1 MQSLPMRIRF
11 SFLLLFFL
19 CSVQLLFS
27 QEVKPELVLTEAD
40 WKKYAQIEVLTSTF
54 LSQKEEELKTWVKTK
69 EDLGGGARFN
79 QIKSVWGNAKKEI
92 GIELTDKERLAY
104 QEYLTFQDSLQKLVV
119 LYQAG
124 LIRDE
129 KVLGL
134 EVFEQLSKIIRDD
147 PSQKEKLVQEVAR
160 LKKKAK

>member
-1 MQSLPMRIRF
+1 MLIRL
-11 SFLLLFFL
+11 SFLFLFFL
-19 CSVQLLFS
+19 CSGQLLFS
-27 QEVKPELVLTEAD
+27 QEVKPEIVLTEAD

-54 LSQKEEELKTWVKTK
+54 LSQKEEELKTWVKAK
-69 EDLGGGARFN
+69 EELGGGARFN
-79 QIKSVWGNAKKEI
+79 QIKSVWGNAKKETNI
-92 GIELTDKERLAY
+92 DLTEKERLAY

-119 LYQAG
+119 AYQAE

-134 EVFEQLSKIIRDD
+134 ELFEQLSKIIRDD

>member
-1 MQSLPMRIRF
+1 MRIRLTLL
-11 SFLLLFFL
+11 FLLFL
-19 CSVQLLFS
+19 CSGQLLFS
-27 QEVKPELVLTEAD
+27 QEVKPEIVLTEAD
-40 WKKYAQIEVLTSTF
+40 WKKYAQIEVLTYTF
-54 LSQKEEELKTWVKTK
+54 LSQKEEELKTWVKAK
-69 EDLGGGARFN
+69 EELGGGARFN
-79 QIKSVWGNAKKEI
+79 QIKSVWGNAKKET
-92 GIELTDKERLAY
+92 GIELTEKERLAY

-119 LYQAG
+119 AYQAE

-134 EVFEQLSKIIRDD
+134 ELFEQLSKIIRDD

>member
-1 MQSLPMRIRF
+1 MRIRLSVF
-11 SFLLLFFL
+11 ILLFI
-19 CSVQLLFS
+19 CSNQLLFS
-27 QEVKPELVLTEAD
+27 QEVKPEIVLTEAD

-54 LSQKEEELKTWVKTK
+54 LSQKEEELKIWVKAK
-69 EDLGGGARFN
+69 EELGGGARFN
-79 QIKSVWGNAKKEI
+79 QIKSVWGNAKKET
-92 GIELTDKERLAY
+92 GIELTEKERLAY

-119 LYQAG
+119 AYQAD

-134 EVFEQLSKIIRDD
+134 ELFEQLSKIIRDD

>member
-1 MQSLPMRIRF
+1 MLIRL
-11 SFLLLFFL
+11 SFLFLFFL
-19 CSVQLLFS
+19 CSGQLLFS
-27 QEVKPELVLTEAD
+27 QEVKPEIVLTEAD

-54 LSQKEEELKTWVKTK
+54 LSQKEEELKTWVKAK
-69 EDLGGGARFN
+69 EELGGGARFN
-79 QIKSVWGNAKKEI
+79 QIKSVWGNAKKET
-92 GIELTDKERLAY
+92 GIDLTEKERLAY

-119 LYQAG
+119 AYQAE

-134 EVFEQLSKIIRDD
+134 ELFEQLSKIIRDD

>member
-1 MQSLPMRIRF
+1 MRIRLTLL
-11 SFLLLFFL
+11 FLLFL
-19 CSVQLLFS
+19 CSGQLLFS
-27 QEVKPELVLTEAD
+27 QEVKPEIVLTEAD
-40 WKKYAQIEVLTSTF
+40 WKKYAQTEVLTSTF
-54 LSQKEEELKTWVKTK
+54 LSQKEEELKTWVKAK
-69 EDLGGGARFN
+69 EELGGGARFN
-79 QIKSVWGNAKKEI
+79 QIKSVWGNAKKET
-92 GIELTDKERLAY
+92 GIELTEKERLAY

-119 LYQAG
+119 AYQAE

-134 EVFEQLSKIIRDD
+134 ELFEQLSKIIRDD

>member
-1 MQSLPMRIRF
+1 MRIRLTLL
-11 SFLLLFFL
+11 FLLFL
-19 CSVQLLFS
+19 CSGQLLFS
-27 QEVKPELVLTEAD
+27 QEVKPEIVLTEAD
-40 WKKYAQIEVLTSTF
+40 WKKYAQIEILTSTF
-54 LSQKEEELKTWVKTK
+54 LSQKEEELKTWVKAK
-69 EDLGGGARFN
+69 EELGGGARFN
-79 QIKSVWGNAKKEI
+79 QIKSVWGNAKKET
-92 GIELTDKERLAY
+92 GIELTEKERLAY

-119 LYQAG
+119 AYQAD

-134 EVFEQLSKIIRDD
+134 ELFEQLSKIIRDD

>member
-1 MQSLPMRIRF
+1 MRIRLTLL
-11 SFLLLFFL
+11 FLLFL
-19 CSVQLLFS
+19 CSGQLLFS
-27 QEVKPELVLTEAD
+27 QEVKPEIVLTEAD

-54 LSQKEEELKTWVKTK
+54 LSQKEEELKTWVKAK
-69 EDLGGGARFN
+69 EELGGGARFN
-79 QIKSVWGNAKKEI
+79 QIKSVWGNAKKET
-92 GIELTDKERLAY
+92 GIELTEKERLAY
-104 QEYLTFQDSLQKLVV
+104 QEYLTFKDSLQKLVV
-119 LYQAG
+119 AYQAD

-134 EVFEQLSKIIRDD
+134 ELFEQLSKIIRDD

>member
-1 MQSLPMRIRF
+1 MRSRL
-11 SFLLLFFL
+11 SLLFLIFL
-19 CSVQLLFS
+19 CSGKLLFS
-27 QEVKPELVLTEAD
+27 QEVKPEIVLTEAD

-54 LSQKEEELKTWVKTK
+54 LSQKEEELKTWVKAK
-69 EDLGGGARFN
+69 EELGGGARFN
-79 QIKSVWGNAKKEI
+79 QIKSVWGNAKKET
-92 GIELTDKERLAY
+92 GIELTEKERLAY

-119 LYQAG
+119 AYQAD

-134 EVFEQLSKIIRDD
+134 ELFEQLSKIIRDD

-160 LKKKAK
+160 LKKKVK